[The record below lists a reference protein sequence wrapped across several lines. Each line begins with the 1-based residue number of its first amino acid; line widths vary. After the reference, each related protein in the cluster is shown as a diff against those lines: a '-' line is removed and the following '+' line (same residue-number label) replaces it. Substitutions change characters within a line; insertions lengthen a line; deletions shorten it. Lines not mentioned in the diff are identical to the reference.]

1 MELIPQLSKDPLS
14 ISFTVMEASPNTSS
28 SIVISF
34 VIQTGSIISPLF
46 DTSQT
51 HVLLLNEAVSQHS
64 VSGSAGCAP
73 WFSHTQSVVLNWK
86 SAQQLVAVGSV
97 GCAPW
102 FSHTQSVVLNW
113 KSSQQLVAVGSVGCA
128 PWFSHTQSVV
138 LNWKSSQ
145 QLVAVGSTGCAP
157 KFSQAHNVVL
167 NW

>member
-86 SAQQLVAVGSV
+86 S
-97 GCAPW
+97 
-102 FSHTQSVVLNW
+102 
-113 KSSQQLVAVGSVGCA
+113 SQQLVAVGSVGCA

-157 KFSQAHNVVL
+157 KFSQAHKVELNWKSSQQLVAVGSAGCEPKFSHTHIVVL
-167 NW
+167 NC